1 MGDGLTLSSPGCTHL
16 CSSVLLSHPPQCIVI
31 PLEGTFVFC
40 ESLFMMAYPGN
51 CGPLAPGEQCAGRG
65 VSTAAQAARRTLPA
79 QEELG

>member
-1 MGDGLTLSSPGCTHL
+1 
-16 CSSVLLSHPPQCIVI
+16 
-31 PLEGTFVFC
+31 
-40 ESLFMMAYPGN
+40 MMAYPGN